1 MFVNIRILKISSESD
16 RRTRTIKRGGM
27 KSKTLK
33 EQNKFLEKMKNIQFK
48 DVGGWETGNV
58 IEACCEIIKEINK
71 NGEKDKEEERERKG
85 KKKKYREDLQRY
97 LHLAICFCFCFCFC
111 F

>member
-48 DVGGWETGNV
+48 DVGGWVGG
-58 IEACCEIIKEINK
+58 K
-71 NGEKDKEEERERKG
+71 REMSSKHAVKSS
-85 KKKKYREDLQRY
+85 KK
-97 LHLAICFCFCFCFC
+97 
-111 F
+111 